1 MKINVD
7 VSTEN
12 GPLDLEIGI
21 VSDLRVKHVVEKVF
35 WREGDRTGM
44 AATGAIAA
52 AMGLS
57 GPAAGMAMMSAE
69 EMAEPVTRVEFRL
82 GEIQVEGLLWN
93 WPFSEGDRVKIV
105 GSRIEGGR
113 FFALSVLDED
123 KRLIVLYPHVSSG
136 SWAHWIGVMKYTLML
151 SLPISILSTVAI
163 GLGSLEFMRDGWIFV
178 RSLLSIFGG
187 LMVVSI
193 FVALRI
199 GWRFRCYTKLADA
212 IFESLGWADGKYLN
226 LRRSTKMN
234 GGGGDHVAL
243 GDTYFK
249 Y

>member
-1 MKINVD
+1 
-7 VSTEN
+7 
-12 GPLDLEIGI
+12 
-21 VSDLRVKHVVEKVF
+21 
-35 WREGDRTGM
+35 
-44 AATGAIAA
+44 
-52 AMGLS
+52 
-57 GPAAGMAMMSAE
+57 
-69 EMAEPVTRVEFRL
+69 
-82 GEIQVEGLLWN
+82 
-93 WPFSEGDRVKIV
+93 
-105 GSRIEGGR
+105 
-113 FFALSVLDED
+113 
-123 KRLIVLYPHVSSG
+123 
-136 SWAHWIGVMKYTLML
+136 MKYTLML